1 MLLTTLPG
9 NLCQTLSAGSRTESF
24 CLIQAVLITSGHKQT
39 QGSFAHHHGDVL
51 LTLEA
56 ALLTMVSLGMLYG
69 KALKPNVLKVTVA
82 PPGACFLT

>member
-1 MLLTTLPG
+1 MLNHEKQL
-9 NLCQTLSAGSRTESF
+9 
-24 CLIQAVLITSGHKQT
+24 GHH
-39 QGSFAHHHGDVL
+39 AHHVL

-82 PPGACFLT
+82 PFRACFLT